1 MKRKENKYIIGTLVV
16 LFILL
21 SLLFIFV
28 NDNRKLTIIE
38 SGIKDVSLSIFRV
51 IKIPFD
57 YTQDK
62 IEEYNQKKN
71 IYKKYKAL
79 KKQNEKLILENN
91 KYNEIRNE
99 LNNLKSSLDIDSS
112 LTDYDIINSSIILRD
127 IGYWYDTL
135 TIDRGE
141 NKGIKKDMAVITTKG
156 LVGRVLKTTKTT
168 STIKL
173 LTSINEDTKISVKI
187 IDGDRSIYGLLTKFD
202 YKKKTFLIEGISE
215 NIEIKN
221 DLIVTTT
228 GMDSIFPSG
237 ITIGRV
243 VNTTKDNFDLSIYVE
258 VKSDVDFDD
267 LRYVMV
273 AKRREIE

>member
-28 NDNRKLTIIE
+28 NYNRKLTIIE
-38 SGIKDVSLSIFRV
+38 SGIKDISLSVFRV

-62 IEEYNQKKN
+62 IEEYNQKKD

-79 KKQNEKLILENN
+79 KKQNEKLIIENN

-99 LNNLKSSLDIDSS
+99 LNNLKNSLDINSS
-112 LTDYDIINSSIILRD
+112 LADYDTINSAIIFRD

-135 TIDRGE
+135 TIASGE

-156 LVGRVLKTTKTT
+156 LIGRVLKTTKTT
-168 STIKL
+168 STVKL

-187 IDGDRSIYGLLTKFD
+187 IDGDRAIYGLLTKFD

-215 NIEIKN
+215 NIEIKK
-221 DLIVTTT
+221 DLLVTTT
-228 GMDSIFPSG
+228 GMDNIFPSG

-258 VKSDVDFDD
+258 VKSDIDFDD

-273 AKRREIE
+273 AKRRDIE